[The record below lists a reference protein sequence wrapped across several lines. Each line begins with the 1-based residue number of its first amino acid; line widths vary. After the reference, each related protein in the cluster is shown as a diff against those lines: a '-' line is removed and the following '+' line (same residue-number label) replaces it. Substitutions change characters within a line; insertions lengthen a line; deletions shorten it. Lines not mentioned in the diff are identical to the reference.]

1 MKRSNEEN
9 AATLKMLKT
18 KLKVSTHGPALKRL
32 GKVRDQLLLAL
43 VPLFLAQGERG
54 LTSGDIFR
62 FWQAQKVHFGQPNA
76 AKSLREHVGYSRHT
90 KDGVQITPNGIR
102 YVLAAMKNPGPLTR
116 AVPARPSSSEITEGA
131 A

>member
-1 MKRSNEEN
+1 MKRSNEVN
-9 AATLKMLKT
+9 AAVLKTLKT

-43 VPLFLAQGERG
+43 VPLFLSQGEKLG

-62 FWQAQKVHFGQPNA
+62 FWQSQKVHFGQPNA
-76 AKSLREHVGYSRHT
+76 AKALREHVGYSRAT
-90 KDGVQITPNGIR
+90 KEGIQITPNGVR
-102 YVLAAMKNPGPLTR
+102 YVVAAMKNPGPATR
-116 AVPARPSSSEITEGA
+116 SVPVRDAITEGA